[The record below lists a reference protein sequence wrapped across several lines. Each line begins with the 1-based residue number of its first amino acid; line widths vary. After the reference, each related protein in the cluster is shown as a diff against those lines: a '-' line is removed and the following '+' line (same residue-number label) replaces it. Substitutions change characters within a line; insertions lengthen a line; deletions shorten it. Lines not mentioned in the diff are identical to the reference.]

1 MKKDRKV
8 TNSNSIFTLKNIIIV
23 ICLIIGY
30 FILTFLAEGDFLSR
44 QSKSLIVPM
53 GINII
58 LAVSLSLTVGFLGEL
73 SLGHAG
79 FMAIGG
85 YTGALITLHMDLPKG
100 LEFTL
105 ALIAGG
111 IMAAIFGFLIG
122 LPVLRLKGDYLA
134 IVTLAFGEI
143 IRSVL
148 TSLKITGGAQGL
160 TKIPRYSNYTWVY
173 IVMILTVVLIS
184 NFVKSRHGRAII
196 SVREN
201 YIAAESIGIKVSKYK
216 VMAFVIA
223 AFFAGVAGVFYGH
236 NLSILKPGD
245 FDYNKSIEILVI
257 VVLGG
262 MGNIKGSIIAAI
274 ALTFLPEMLRS
285 VDEFRTLLYA
295 VVLIAMMLFRSSGFR
310 TKLEESGK
318 LPKFMKPNMKRA
330 K

>member
-1 MKKDRKV
+1 MKKDKKV
-8 TNSNSIFTLKNIIIV
+8 TKSNSIFTLKNIIIV

-111 IMAAIFGFLIG
+111 IMAAILGFLIG

-134 IVTLAFGEI
+134 IVT
-143 IRSVL
+143 
-148 TSLKITGGAQGL
+148 
-160 TKIPRYSNYTWVY
+160 
-173 IVMILTVVLIS
+173 
-184 NFVKSRHGRAII
+184 
-196 SVREN
+196 
-201 YIAAESIGIKVSKYK
+201 
-216 VMAFVIA
+216 
-223 AFFAGVAGVFYGH
+223 
-236 NLSILKPGD
+236 
-245 FDYNKSIEILVI
+245 
-257 VVLGG
+257 
-262 MGNIKGSIIAAI
+262 
-274 ALTFLPEMLRS
+274 
-285 VDEFRTLLYA
+285 
-295 VVLIAMMLFRSSGFR
+295 
-310 TKLEESGK
+310 
-318 LPKFMKPNMKRA
+318 
-330 K
+330 

>member
-1 MKKDRKV
+1 MKKDKIV
-8 TNSNSIFTLKNIIIV
+8 INSNSIFTLKNIIFV
-23 ICLIIGY
+23 VCLIIGY
-30 FILTFLAEGDFLSR
+30 FVLTFFAEGDFLSR

-58 LAVSLSLTVGFLGEL
+58 LAVSLNLTVGFLGEL

-85 YTGALITLHMDLPKG
+85 YTGALITLHMNLPKG

-111 IMAAIFGFLIG
+111 MMAAIFGFLIG

-148 TSLKITGGAQGL
+148 TSLKFTGGSQGL

-184 NFVKSRHGRAII
+184 NFVRSRHGRAII

>member
-1 MKKDRKV
+1 MKKDKKV
-8 TNSNSIFTLKNIIIV
+8 TNNNSIFTLKNIIYV

-30 FILTFLAEGDFLSR
+30 FVLAYLAQGNILSR

-58 LAVSLSLTVGFLGEL
+58 LAVSLNLTVGFLGEL

-85 YTGALITLHMDLPKG
+85 YTGALITLHTNLPKG
-100 LEFTL
+100 LGFTL

-111 IMAAIFGFLIG
+111 IMAAIFGVLIG
-122 LPVLRLKGDYLA
+122 IPVLRLKGDYLA

-143 IRSVL
+143 IRSIL
-148 TSLKITGGAQGL
+148 TSLEFTGGAQGL
-160 TKIPRYSNYTWVY
+160 TRIPRYSNYTWVY
-173 IVMILTVVLIS
+173 IVAILTVILIS

-201 YIAAESIGIKVSKYK
+201 YIAAQSIGIKVSNYK

-274 ALTFLPEMLRS
+274 ALTLLPEMLRS
-285 VDEFRTLLYA
+285 VNEFRTVLYA
-295 VVLIAMMLFRSSGFR
+295 VVLIAVMLFRSSGLK

-318 LPKFMKPNMKRA
+318 LPKFIRSNKNSA

>member
-1 MKKDRKV
+1 MKKDKIV
-8 TNSNSIFTLKNIIIV
+8 TNSNGIFTLKNIIFV
-23 ICLIIGY
+23 VCLIIGY
-30 FILTFLAEGDFLSR
+30 FVLSFFAEGDFLSR

-58 LAVSLSLTVGFLGEL
+58 LAVSLNLTVGFLGEL

-85 YTGALITLHMDLPKG
+85 YTGALITLHMNLPKG

-111 IMAAIFGFLIG
+111 MMAAIFGFLIG

-148 TSLKITGGAQGL
+148 TSLKFTGGSQGL

-184 NFVKSRHGRAII
+184 NFVRSRHGRAII

-310 TKLEESGK
+310 TKLEENGK

>member
-1 MKKDRKV
+1 MKKDKIV
-8 TNSNSIFTLKNIIIV
+8 TNSNSIFTLKNIIFV
-23 ICLIIGY
+23 VCLIIGY
-30 FILTFLAEGDFLSR
+30 FVLTFFAEGDFLSR

-58 LAVSLSLTVGFLGEL
+58 LAVSLNLTVGFLGEL

-85 YTGALITLHMDLPKG
+85 YTGALITLHMNLPKG
-100 LEFTL
+100 IEFTL

-111 IMAAIFGFLIG
+111 MMAAIFGFLIG

-148 TSLKITGGAQGL
+148 TSLKFTGGSQGL

-184 NFVKSRHGRAII
+184 NFVRSRHGRAII